1 MEAVSALKK
10 NSIAPAAPKVYTLWE
25 YLAREERSKDKHEFY
40 DGKIVKMANAKYN
53 HNLIA
58 MNTAVALRNTLNL
71 LEKKYIVL
79 GEGQKIYVE
88 LENVAVYPD
97 ALVIFEKPIF
107 YQDRT
112 DILLNPLVVIEV
124 LSRSTGLYDR
134 TAKFDLYQTIPSFK
148 EYVLIDHKKISIE
161 TRHRETNDLWRITK
175 YNSDNQKIKLKSLEV
190 ELTMNDI
197 YENVSFEKL

>member
-1 MEAVSALKK
+1 MS
-10 NSIAPAAPKVYTLWE
+10 NSIAVAEKARQTMPVIPKVYTFRE

-40 DGKIVKMANAKYN
+40 NGIIVKMANAKYN

-58 MNTAVALRNTLNL
+58 MNTAHALRNALKL

-88 LENVAVYPD
+88 AENVAVYPD

-107 YQDRT
+107 YHNRE
-112 DILLNPLVVIEV
+112 DILLNPLVVVEV
-124 LSRSTGLYDR
+124 LSRTTGLYDR

-148 EYVLIDHKKISIE
+148 EYILIDPKKINIE
-161 TRHRETNDLWRITK
+161 TRFREAEGLWRITSQSIE
-175 YNSDNQKIKLKSLEV
+175 NTNVALKSLGIV
-190 ELTMNDI
+190 LAMSDV
-197 YENVSFEKL
+197 YENVAF